1 MRERGEEKQARSCQN
16 DIPKKK
22 KKVFIFHVH
31 KKRKELNRT
40 EVMRKSQEWLQQP
53 RMEITLHLALVLSMG
68 SCLAQPGEH
77 QQSCIRLDLLSVL

>member
-1 MRERGEEKQARSCQN
+1 MH
-16 DIPKKK
+16 KKK
-22 KKVFIFHVH
+22 
-31 KKRKELNRT
+31 KELNRT
-40 EVMRKSQEWLQQP
+40 EVMRKSQAWLQQP